1 MSRFANFFGFLNSI
15 IPFFS
20 VTYSNPAAITG
31 FASSMVVAVV
41 TSYSLSL
48 NWINCVG
55 Q

>member
-1 MSRFANFFGFLNSI
+1 MSKFTNLFGFLNSI

-20 VTYSNPAAITG
+20 VAYSNPAAITG

-48 NWINCVG
+48 NWINCG
-55 Q
+55 GK